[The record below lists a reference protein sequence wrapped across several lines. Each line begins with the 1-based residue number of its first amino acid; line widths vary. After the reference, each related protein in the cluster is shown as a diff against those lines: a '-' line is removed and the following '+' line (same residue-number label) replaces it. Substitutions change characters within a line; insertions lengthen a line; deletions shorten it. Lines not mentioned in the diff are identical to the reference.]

1 MSTIN
6 SKKAELLN
14 EKLLTLGIK
23 KSDVI
28 EKFIRAS
35 GAGGQNVNKVASAVY
50 LKHLPTGIEVK
61 SQTERS
67 QALNRF
73 LAWRAL
79 AQKFEEQILK
89 EKSEHLKNIE
99 KIRRQKRRRS
109 RKGKEKMLRE
119 KKSVAGKK
127 ESRKKVDSN
136 NE

>member
-99 KIRRQKRRRS
+99 K
-109 RKGKEKMLRE
+109 
-119 KKSVAGKK
+119 
-127 ESRKKVDSN
+127 
-136 NE
+136 